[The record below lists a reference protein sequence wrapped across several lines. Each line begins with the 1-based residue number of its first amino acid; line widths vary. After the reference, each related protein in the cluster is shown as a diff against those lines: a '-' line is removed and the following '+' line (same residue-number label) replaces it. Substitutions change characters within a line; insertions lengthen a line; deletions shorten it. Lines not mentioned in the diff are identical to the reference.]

1 MLDVVK
7 DPADIL
13 HTKCDMV
20 DFKNVDVEKLSVA
33 MHESMLYNKGIGLA
47 APQVN
52 EKIRMF
58 VMQYNDKKFTVV
70 NPEIVDSTGDNI
82 LLLEGCLSFPNLF
95 MKVKRPETV
104 FVKYYD
110 EREKLHEDKLQGWI
124 SRIFQHEYDH
134 LEGVTFDKRVSRLVL
149 DMAKKRMQKDARRAR

>member
-20 DFKNVDVEKLSVA
+20 DFKNVDIEKLSVA
-33 MHESMLYNKGIGLA
+33 MHESMSYNKGIGLA

-52 EKIRMF
+52 KKIRMF

-110 EREKLHEDKLQGWI
+110 EQEKLHEDKLQGWI